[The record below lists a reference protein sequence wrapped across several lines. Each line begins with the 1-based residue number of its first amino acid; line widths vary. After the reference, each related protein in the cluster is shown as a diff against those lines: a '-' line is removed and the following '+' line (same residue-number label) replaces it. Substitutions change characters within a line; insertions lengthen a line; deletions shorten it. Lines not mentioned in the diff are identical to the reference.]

1 MYFYW
6 VCQLSVF
13 YFLPECSPV
22 NIDLAST
29 NKKKNFRAVALLVF
43 LAWEAT
49 GIYFPLNSSTTTEVQ
64 TTTEQKYTYFQKN
77 ILIVMASYCKKSTR
91 IRHCWL
97 RQCSRHMFTSFWVSS
112 FWVTSFWVTSFWV
125 TSFCV
130 TSFWESSALVS
141 PGKCFLRCCTSRRKY
156 YKEESNIKVKQH
168 GSILYF
174 RLHASMVLG

>member
-64 TTTEQKYTYFQKN
+64 TTSEQKYTYFQKKYIGCHGVVLQKIYQN
-77 ILIVMASYCKKSTR
+77 MELFIKTMFSAHVYVILGDIILGDFILGAV
-91 IRHCWL
+91 
-97 RQCSRHMFTSFWVSS
+97 FWVTS

-125 TSFCV
+125 TSFWV
-130 TSFWESSALVS
+130 SSFWVSSALMS
-141 PGKCFLRCCTSRRKY
+141 PGKCFLRCCTRRRK
-156 YKEESNIKVKQH
+156 
-168 GSILYF
+168 
-174 RLHASMVLG
+174 